1 MAQRIAFI
9 DTSLADFQSLVAAL
23 GSGIEII
30 FIDSRQDGWQQIA
43 AALAARNAARP
54 NDPITAIDIFSH
66 GAPGSVSLGSSV
78 LNASTLPAHAAT
90 LAQIGSY
97 LAPDA
102 DMLLYG
108 CGVGAG
114 SSGQAFI
121 EQIAAVSGAN
131 VAASTDVTGAAA
143 LGGDWVLE
151 AVAGVVDT
159 AALQGLAYAGS
170 LAAITGTAGPETLDG
185 TLFDDVIM
193 GLDGIDTLNG
203 LSGNDILDGGTGAD
217 IMRGGAGDDVY
228 RVDDVGDSVVEGGGG
243 AVRVSTAA
251 DGSQANGGSFGAP
264 VLSVEMRYVAFS
276 SNASNLVAGDA
287 NGTYD
292 VFVKDLQTGAINR
305 ISIAAD
311 GSQANGASGQQTLSG
326 DGRYVAFISEASNLV
341 AGDTNLYRDVFVKDL
356 QTGSVTLVSTAVEGS
371 QANGH
376 SEQPMLSADGR
387 YVVFA
392 SRASNLVLGD
402 SYDSSDIFVK
412 DLQTGSLTLVSTAAD
427 GSQAVG
433 NSVKPMISADG
444 RFVTFSSAANNL
456 GAGDLNFHEDV
467 FIKDLQTGAISRV
480 STAADGSEADSRSY
494 DPVLSADG
502 RYVAFNSYASNLVP
516 GDTNGTHDVFIKDLQ
531 TGAINRV
538 STAADGSQANSV
550 SSGPVFSANGRFVA
564 FYSSASNLVAG
575 DGNGTTD
582 VFVKDLQTG
591 AIGRVSIAAGGIN
604 LNNASYE
611 PVLSA
616 DGQFVVFSSEAS
628 NLVAGDSNGA
638 TDLFIAKNP
647 LLESDGIDTV
657 EASVSFT
664 LGPNLENLTLTGSA
678 NINGTGN
685 SRANVITGNSGNN
698 ILNGAG
704 GGDTLTGGAGRD
716 SYVLRPDWS
725 GALVSTDFAAGIG
738 GDVLA
743 IGDLLASSRG
753 FSGGNPFSAST
764 GYMRLLQS
772 GADTLLQWDFDGVAG
787 AAYDW
792 SSVITLQGVDAT
804 AMVSDNLSPAFSLDG
819 SSVGITLTGTEAA
832 DVLSGG
838 LLDDVINGLGGDD
851 TLTGSGGDDQ
861 INGGD
866 GNDTLSGGLGSNVIN
881 GGDGDDSLVENIFS
895 NGAGVVNNLIDMGA
909 GNDSV
914 QITRRGVIGSDTII
928 TGEGNDS
935 VSISSGDQSLYTID
949 TGSGADSV
957 VFSGFAS
964 ASIRTGDGN
973 DVIDTGDGSRKR
985 DFTIDAGA
993 GDDTII
999 FGDHRP
1005 ETLFTSTTT
1014 GGSGRDTYVLQA
1026 HRFQNIYTQDVATDF
1041 TAGTGGDVLDIGKLL
1056 ATSSSY
1062 GFIGGNPFDSALGFL
1077 RIVQE
1082 GADTLLQRDRDGNAG
1097 SDVWRTV
1104 FTLQNVIATTLTSA
1118 NFSPTFNP
1126 DGSAGNQTLTGTPG
1140 NDVLTGG
1147 AGNDT
1152 LSGGA
1157 GNDTL
1162 NAGAGVDAIAY
1173 TLGGTPGAP
1182 VDGFDTVSGG
1192 AGIDTVTVTGSG
1204 GNDALVIAA
1213 NGASISADNAASTA
1227 PAPLLS
1233 ITGVEELVI
1242 DLGAGNDSVTVAGN
1256 FTATDLAPST
1266 ITIRGGTGN
1275 DTLSAAGVT
1284 SAHRVVLY
1292 GDTGDDTLTGGA
1304 GNDLLDGGSG
1314 ADALRGG
1321 AGADRLVADAL
1332 DTLAGGGGSDTFVL
1346 GNDID
1351 VTRPPGSMGT
1361 LITDFAPGTSG
1372 DVLDLSLLQQAS
1384 AALGLGGNLFT
1395 PSIAGLRLVQNGT
1408 DTRLEWDR
1416 DGGAGTA
1423 YGWQAVALL
1432 QGVTASSV
1440 VAANFSDAELVPP
1453 RNIAPAIT
1461 SNGGGDTASVAVNE
1475 NTALVATLAALDP
1488 DFGQVLSWRIS
1499 GGENAALFEI
1509 AGNNELRFVAA
1520 PDFESLPAAGATP
1533 NYQLT
1538 VEVADGAGG
1547 IDSQALTVSVA
1558 NLPGQ
1563 TLVGGNGAQTL
1574 TGGGEEDT
1582 LTGGNARDI
1591 LIGAG
1596 GNDVL
1601 SGNNGADSLNGGAG
1615 NDRLTG
1621 GNGPDAF
1628 VFDPGFGRDVI
1639 ADFTINTDKI
1649 EIDNAVFANFAALR
1663 ASASTNASGNT
1674 VISFDASNTIELIGV
1689 NVNQLSAN
1697 NFVFG

>member
-9 DTSLADFQSLVAAL
+9 DTSLADYQSLAAAL
-23 GSGIEII
+23 GTGIEVILI
-30 FIDSRQDGWQQIA
+30 NPDPDGWQQIA
-43 AALAARNAARP
+43 AALAARSAVEP
-54 NDPITAIDIFSH
+54 NNPITAIDIFSH
-66 GAPGSVSLGSSV
+66 GAPGSVSLGNSV
-78 LNASTLPAHAAT
+78 LNDSTLPAHATT
-90 LAQIGSY
+90 LAQIGSF
-97 LAPDA
+97 LAPGA

-121 EQIAAVSGAN
+121 ERIAATSGAN
-131 VAASTDVTGAAA
+131 VAASTDVTGAAS

-159 AALQGLAYAGS
+159 AALQGLTYAGS
-170 LAAITGTAGPETLDG
+170 LAVITGTEGADVLNGGFLDDVIYGLGGNDTLDG
-185 TLFDDVIM
+185 GYGTNTADGDD
-193 GLDGIDTLNG
+193 
-203 LSGNDILDGGTGAD
+203 SLDGGS
-217 IMRGGAGDDVY
+217 GDDIHY
-228 RVDDVGDSVVEGGGG
+228 GR
-243 AVRVSTAA
+243 
-251 DGSQANGGSFGAP
+251 
-264 VLSVEMRYVAFS
+264 
-276 SNASNLVAGDA
+276 AG
-287 NGTYD
+287 N
-292 VFVKDLQTGAINR
+292 
-305 ISIAAD
+305 
-311 GSQANGASGQQTLSG
+311 
-326 DGRYVAFISEASNLV
+326 
-341 AGDTNLYRDVFVKDL
+341 
-356 QTGSVTLVSTAVEGS
+356 
-371 QANGH
+371 
-376 SEQPMLSADGR
+376 
-387 YVVFA
+387 
-392 SRASNLVLGD
+392 
-402 SYDSSDIFVK
+402 
-412 DLQTGSLTLVSTAAD
+412 
-427 GSQAVG
+427 
-433 NSVKPMISADG
+433 
-444 RFVTFSSAANNL
+444 
-456 GAGDLNFHEDV
+456 
-467 FIKDLQTGAISRV
+467 
-480 STAADGSEADSRSY
+480 
-494 DPVLSADG
+494 
-502 RYVAFNSYASNLVP
+502 
-516 GDTNGTHDVFIKDLQ
+516 
-531 TGAINRV
+531 
-538 STAADGSQANSV
+538 
-550 SSGPVFSANGRFVA
+550 
-564 FYSSASNLVAG
+564 
-575 DGNGTTD
+575 
-582 VFVKDLQTG
+582 
-591 AIGRVSIAAGGIN
+591 
-604 LNNASYE
+604 
-611 PVLSA
+611 
-616 DGQFVVFSSEAS
+616 
-628 NLVAGDSNGA
+628 
-638 TDLFIAKNP
+638 
-647 LLESDGIDTV
+647 
-657 EASVSFT
+657 
-664 LGPNLENLTLTGSA
+664 
-678 NINGTGN
+678 
-685 SRANVITGNSGNN
+685 
-698 ILNGAG
+698 
-704 GGDTLTGGAGRD
+704 DTLTGGEGDDTFIIVSNNDASSLMSVTGGSGRD
-716 SYVLRPDWS
+716 TYRLPEGFS
-725 GALVSTDFAAGIG
+725 GQFFATDFAVGAG
-738 GDVLA
+738 GDVLDISNIFA
-743 IGDLLASSRG
+743 GIRG
-753 FSGGNPFSAST
+753 SGSGNPFDPAL
-764 GYMRLLQS
+764 GYLRLQQQ
-772 GADTLLQWDFDGVAG
+772 GADTVLQYDRDGLAG
-787 AAYDW
+787 ANYDW
-792 SSVITLQGVDAT
+792 AKVITLQGVDAST
-804 AMVSDNLSPAFSLDG
+804 LTVDNFSPATPPDG
-819 SSVGITLTGTEAA
+819 SLPGLTLTGTEAA
-832 DVLSGG
+832 DVLTGG
-838 LLDDVINGLGGDD
+838 IFNEVINGLGGDD
-851 TLTGSGGDDQ
+851 TLTGNWGDDQ
-861 INGGD
+861 ISGGD

-881 GGDGDDSLVENIFS
+881 GGSGDDLFVENIRS
-895 NGAGVVNNLIDMGA
+895 NGGGVASNLIDMGA

-914 QITRRGVIGSDTII
+914 QITRIGVIGSDTII

-935 VSISSGDQSLYTID
+935 VSISTGDQAFYTID
-949 TGSGADSV
+949 TGGGDDSV
-957 VFSGFAS
+957 VFIGFAS

-973 DVIDTGDGSRKR
+973 DAINTGNGSRKR

-993 GDDTII
+993 GDDTIT
-999 FGDHRP
+999 FGDHFP
-1005 ETLFTSTTT
+1005 PVLFTSTTT
-1014 GGSGRDTYVLQA
+1014 GGPGRDTYVLSA
-1026 HRFQNIYTQDVATDF
+1026 HRFQEIYTRDASTDF
-1041 TAGTGGDVLDIGKLL
+1041 TAGVGGDVLDISKLL

-1062 GFIGGNPFDSALGFL
+1062 GFTGGNPFDPALGFL

-1082 GADTLLQRDRDGNAG
+1082 GADTLLQRDRDGIAG

-1118 NFSPTFNP
+1118 NFTPAFNP

-1162 NAGAGVDAIAY
+1162 NAGAGADAIAY

-1192 AGIDTVTVTGSG
+1192 TGIDTVTVTGSG

-1213 NGASISADNAASTA
+1213 NGTSISADNAASTA

-1292 GDTGDDTLTGGA
+1292 GDTGNDTLTGGA

-1488 DFGQVLSWRIS
+1488 DIGQVLSWRIS
-1499 GGENAALFEI
+1499 GGENASLFEI
-1509 AGNNELRFVAA
+1509 TGNNELRFVAA

-1628 VFDPGFGRDVI
+1628 VFDPGFGQDVI

-1649 EIDNAVFANFAALR
+1649 EIDNAVFANFAALQ

-1697 NFVFG
+1697 DFVFG